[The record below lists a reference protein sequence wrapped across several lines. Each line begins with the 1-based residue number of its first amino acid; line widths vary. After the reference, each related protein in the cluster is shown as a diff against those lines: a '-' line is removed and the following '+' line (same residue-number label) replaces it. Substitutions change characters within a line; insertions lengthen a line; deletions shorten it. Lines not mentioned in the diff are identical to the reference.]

1 MAKSK
6 ENSQKTA
13 MGEVMTVLLE
23 GAIPRDRSD
32 EDTLFCKRKNECVI
46 NFICFGKEC
55 QLTGLLDITA
65 CLAVL

>member
-1 MAKSK
+1 
-6 ENSQKTA
+6 
-13 MGEVMTVLLE
+13 MTVLLE

-46 NFICFGKEC
+46 NFIWFGKEC